1 MRSVVQR
8 VDHASVAVEGQV
20 IARIGEGL
28 LVLLGVT
35 HTDGPSEAEVL
46 GSKLV
51 DLRVFPDDAGRFDRS
66 LRDLGGAMLV
76 VRQFTLFGDTKK
88 GRRPSFTQ
96 AAPAEVAAPLVDRFI
111 QHVRDAGFVV
121 ETGRFGALMD
131 VESCNRGPFTLIIEA
146 SNGRVVSS
154 FP

>member
-1 MRSVVQR
+1 MRAVVQR
-8 VDHASVAVEGQV
+8 VDYASVTVEGQV

-51 DLRVFPDDAGRFDRS
+51 DLRVFPDDDGRFDRS

-76 VRQFTLFGDTKK
+76 VSQFTLFGDTTR

-96 AAPAEVAAPLVDRFI
+96 AAPAEVAAPLVARFV

-131 VESCNRGPFTLIIEA
+131 VESSNSGPFTLIIDA
-146 SNGRVVSS
+146 SDGRIVSAV
-154 FP
+154 P